1 MNLPIWPRGCRRCG
15 REPRELSELEW
26 DYRALCT
33 AGDANQVPLQTLA
46 ALSAL
51 PSHLRGDGGAE
62 VDAPVITPRLIG
74 ALGGALGHLARAWPA
89 ATTRLAWSA
98 SPTSS
103 PLWVSSHPTPTLIL
117 SAPVWAARQREWAR
131 QWRSARS
138 QAQAAPPAESVLAT
152 CQTHEA
158 TKPKA
163 GDPAASS
170 ACNDNERGTP

>member
-1 MNLPIWPRGCRRCG
+1 MWPRAARVKRARVGLSRPCVRHGDGAPPERRCG
-15 REPRELSELEW
+15 
-26 DYRALCT
+26 
-33 AGDANQVPLQTLA
+33 
-46 ALSAL
+46 
-51 PSHLRGDGGAE
+51 HLRGDGGAE

-103 PLWVSSHPTPTLIL
+103 PLWVSLHPNPTLLL

-131 QWRSARS
+131 QRRSARL
-138 QAQAAPPAESVLAT
+138 QAQAAPPAESAHAT

-158 TKPKA
+158 TTPKA
-163 GDPAASS
+163 GDLAASS